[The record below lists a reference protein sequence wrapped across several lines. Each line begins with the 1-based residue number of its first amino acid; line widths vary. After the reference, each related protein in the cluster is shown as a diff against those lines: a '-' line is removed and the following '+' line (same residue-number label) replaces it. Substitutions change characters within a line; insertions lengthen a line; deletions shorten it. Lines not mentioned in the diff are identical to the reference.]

1 MQRLKSLSGDNSYG
15 YSGSMGKRRKD
26 KKKGLPPLPTSGFS
40 IPDTLGLP
48 PPPLPGMDLPPPP
61 PIEDFTW
68 SEKVVEKV
76 MEDTGITDKE
86 ELLEVATKHDSDE
99 NKYLKESEIR
109 DAATEI
115 SKSEESEYA
124 SLWERTSEKPL
135 PQVYGHID
143 RLGTGEVGSLL
154 DRYADRFG
162 HSLDREIIVM
172 RQKEQQQLLA
182 AIKDAP
188 TIELIDGDD
197 GAEVEVTLE
206 LEQVQEKE
214 EIKTDVQE
222 EIELHPELNPEIE
235 AQLEKKVSIIEKE
248 IKSLEPK
255 FKLAQQRK
263 QKSKINKLGPKLMS
277 LVEQRDLIFDVLD
290 GVKSLDSLKTKKED
304 DADEPEGDFAKFVE
318 VVDELLGKM
327 PDEAVEKF
335 VNSKEFDIYKN
346 VASDPNGTSKQQ
358 REIFFKLVDKKLG
371 QMPEAEIED
380 FVNSVNF
387 QIYQETGV
395 KYGM

>member
-1 MQRLKSLSGDNSYG
+1 
-15 YSGSMGKRRKD
+15 MGKRRKD
-26 KKKGLPPLPTSGFS
+26 KKKGLPQLPTAGFS
-40 IPDTLGLP
+40 IPDTLDLP
-48 PPPLPGMDLPPPP
+48 PPPLPGMDLPLPP

-76 MEDTGITDKE
+76 MEDTGVTDKE

-99 NKYLKESEIR
+99 NKYLKESELR

-115 SKSEESEYA
+115 AESEESEYA

-143 RLGTGEVGSLL
+143 RLGSDEVGTLL

-172 RQKEQQQLLA
+172 RQKEQQQRLA

-188 TIELIDGDD
+188 TIELIGEEE
-197 GAEVEVTLE
+197 EVEITPDIE
-206 LEQVQEKE
+206 PVQEKKE
-214 EIKTDVQE
+214 EEAVVE
-222 EIELHPELNPEIE
+222 EESELYPELEADVE
-235 AQLEKKVSIIEKE
+235 AQLEKKVAVIEKE

-290 GVKSLDSLKTKKED
+290 GVKPLDSLKAKKEVEED
-304 DADEPEGDFAKFVE
+304 DSDEDFAKFVA

-327 PDEAVEKF
+327 PDDAVEEF

-346 VASDPNGTSKQQ
+346 VASDPNGISKSQKQ
-358 REIFFKLVDKKLG
+358 EFFKLVDKKLG
-371 QMPEAEIED
+371 QMPEEEIED
-380 FVNSVNF
+380 FVNSKNF
-387 QIYQETGV
+387 KIYQEAGV
-395 KYGM
+395 KYGV